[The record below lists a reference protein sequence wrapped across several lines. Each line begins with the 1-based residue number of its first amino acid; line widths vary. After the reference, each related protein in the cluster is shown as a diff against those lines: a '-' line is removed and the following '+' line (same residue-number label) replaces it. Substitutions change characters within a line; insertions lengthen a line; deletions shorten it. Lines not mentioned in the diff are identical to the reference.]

1 MKRKYIGFMFILLL
15 IFAFFM
21 SLRFGSYPLSFEDI
35 FQTLVGNGSK
45 AQEFA
50 LYQVRLPRSIL
61 ALMVGYALGVSGGIL
76 QSISKNQLAEPGMI
90 GINAGA
96 AFFVVLWISFSTS
109 QYYSSMTISNTI
121 LMPLIAI
128 AGSLCIC
135 SLIYFLSYKKG
146 IQPIRFLLVGIG
158 INAAINALIT
168 FFQLQMNK
176 EDFYQVLTWTNGSLW
191 GSSWQYILFTFPILF
206 ILVIITLYKAK
217 TLDALSFQDEI
228 AIGLGVRIQKE
239 RFVFLLI
246 AASLAAVST
255 SVAGNIAFLGLLGPQ
270 IAKKTVGGFHRK
282 MLFYAGISSAILLLM
297 ADILARNLFSPIEIP
312 VGILVSIL
320 SIPYFLYLIF
330 TSNN

>member
-35 FQTLVGNGSK
+35 FQTLAGNGSK

-50 LYQVRLPRSIL
+50 LYQIRLPRSIL

-176 EDFYQVLTWTNGSLW
+176 GDFYQVLTWTNGSLW